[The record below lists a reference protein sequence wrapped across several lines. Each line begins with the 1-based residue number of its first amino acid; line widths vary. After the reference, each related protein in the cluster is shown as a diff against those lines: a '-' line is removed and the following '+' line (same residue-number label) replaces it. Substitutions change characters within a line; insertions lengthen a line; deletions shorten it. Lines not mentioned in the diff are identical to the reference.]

1 MADRQRSFADMF
13 PDLMGS
19 LTQGAQWKRGMTP
32 LSEKEMTLSKERAL
46 TQEQRKWKKDQMM
59 KEWLYFGPHGLG
71 GEAGREPPIS
81 SQVLDYASMWPG
93 NVARKGTQRFIWDK
107 LVPDKIKKRIKRH
120 MKEMSETR
128 KPADYNFEESFHL
141 PSVEQLERHEQVSN
155 RMGYNPTDKRVG
167 EPRSASDHSMDL
179 AGRFLEFLR
188 DKDARA
194 GDIRPDP
201 DIDPRNVESYVRWVA
216 DRGQRAAERRESG
229 LPPIRDDSERFA
241 QADTAMF
248 NRNRVLQEAKSK
260 MIESSKDR
268 SFGGLDDL
276 MGRVFGRRKSTDL
289 PYTNR

>member
-13 PDLMGS
+13 PDVLGS
-19 LTQGAQWKRGMTP
+19 LTRGAEWKEAMRPRTK
-32 LSEKEMTLSKERAL
+32 KEMARQL
-46 TQEQRKWKKDQMM
+46 TQEDRKWL
-59 KEWLYFGPHGLG
+59 KEREQQGWLDRRLNLLGPQDPSI
-71 GEAGREPPIS
+71 A

-93 NVARKGTQRFIWDK
+93 NIARKGVQTGIWDM
-107 LVPDKIKKRIKRH
+107 VPDKIKKRIKRH
-120 MKEMSETR
+120 MKETSETR
-128 KPADYNFEESFHL
+128 KPADYNFEESFQL
-141 PSVEQLERHEQVSN
+141 PAVEQLESHEQVSD

-167 EPRSASDHSMDL
+167 EPRSPSDHAMDL
-179 AGRFLEFLR
+179 AGRFLESLR

-194 GDIRPDP
+194 GDTRPDP

-229 LPPIRDDSERFA
+229 LPPIRDDAERFA
-241 QADTAMF
+241 QSDRAMF
-248 NRNRVLQEAKSK
+248 NRNEALREAKSK

>member
-32 LSEKEMTLSKERAL
+32 LSEKGMALSKERAL
-46 TQEQRKWKKDQMM
+46 TQEQRKWKHDKRLKD
-59 KEWLYFGPHGLG
+59 WLDFGPHGLG
-71 GEAGREPPIS
+71 GEAGRDPS
-81 SQVLDYASMWPG
+81 VASQVLDYASMWPG
-93 NVARKGTQRFIWDK
+93 NIARKGAQTGIWDM
-107 LVPDKIKKRIKRH
+107 VPDKIKKRIKRH
-120 MKEMSETR
+120 MKETGETR
-128 KPADYNFEESFHL
+128 KPADYNFEESFQL
-141 PSVEQLERHEQVSN
+141 PSVEQLERHEQVSD

-167 EPRSASDHSMDL
+167 EPRSPSDHAMDL
-179 AGRFLEFLR
+179 AGRFLESLR

-194 GDIRPDP
+194 GDTRPDP

-229 LPPIRDDSERFA
+229 LPPIRDDAERFA
-241 QADTAMF
+241 QSDRAMF
-248 NRNRVLQEAKSK
+248 NRNEALQEAKSK

>member
-1 MADRQRSFADMF
+1 
-13 PDLMGS
+13 
-19 LTQGAQWKRGMTP
+19 
-32 LSEKEMTLSKERAL
+32 
-46 TQEQRKWKKDQMM
+46 
-59 KEWLYFGPHGLG
+59 
-71 GEAGREPPIS
+71 
-81 SQVLDYASMWPG
+81 
-93 NVARKGTQRFIWDK
+93 
-107 LVPDKIKKRIKRH
+107 
-120 MKEMSETR
+120 
-128 KPADYNFEESFHL
+128 
-141 PSVEQLERHEQVSN
+141 
-155 RMGYNPTDKRVG
+155 MGYNPTDKRVG

-229 LPPIRDDSERFA
+229 LPPIRDDAERFA
-241 QADTAMF
+241 QSDRAMF
-248 NRNRVLQEAKSK
+248 NRNEALREAKSK

-276 MGRVFGRRKSTDL
+276 MGRVFGRRKSRDL

>member
-1 MADRQRSFADMF
+1 MNFADMY
-13 PDLMGS
+13 PELLES
-19 LTQGAQWKRGMTP
+19 LTRGAEWKRAMKPST
-32 LSEKEMTLSKERAL
+32 EKERARL
-46 TQEQRKWKKDQMM
+46 LPQETREWMREQQRKQWLDTEGDKYRFDPKTGKMISRKEFEMMRPSEFPIKEVADYLMMLDPRRSMM
-59 KEWLYFGPHGLG
+59 KGFQKFILPKLSKMTRRRQKRQMK
-71 GEAGREPPIS
+71 EAG
-81 SQVLDYASMWPG
+81 
-93 NVARKGTQRFIWDK
+93 
-107 LVPDKIKKRIKRH
+107 
-120 MKEMSETR
+120 ETR
-128 KPADYNFEESFHL
+128 PEPNPTAVES
-141 PSVEQLERHEQVSN
+141 LEAHEQVSD

-167 EPRSASDHSMDL
+167 EPRSPSDHSMDL

-276 MGRVFGRRKSTDL
+276 MSRVFGRRKSRDL

>member
-13 PDLMGS
+13 PDVLGS
-19 LTQGAQWKRGMTP
+19 LTRGAEWKEAMRPRTK
-32 LSEKEMTLSKERAL
+32 KEMARQL
-46 TQEQRKWKKDQMM
+46 TQEDRKWL
-59 KEWLYFGPHGLG
+59 KEREQQGWLDRRLNLLGPQDPSI
-71 GEAGREPPIS
+71 A

-93 NVARKGTQRFIWDK
+93 NIARKGVQTGIWDM
-107 LVPDKIKKRIKRH
+107 VPDKIKKRIKRH
-120 MKEMSETR
+120 MKETGETR
-128 KPADYNFEESFHL
+128 KPADYNFEESFQL
-141 PSVEQLERHEQVSN
+141 PSVEQLERHEQVSD

-194 GDIRPDP
+194 GDTRPDP
-201 DIDPRNVESYVRWVA
+201 DIDPRNVGSYARWVA
-216 DRGQRAAERRESG
+216 ERGQRAAERRESG
-229 LPPIRDDSERFA
+229 LPPLRDDSERFA
-241 QADTAMF
+241 QADRAMF
-248 NRNRVLQEAKSK
+248 NRNRALQEAASK

-276 MGRVFGRRKSTDL
+276 MGRVFGRRKSRDL